1 MNTNIKQMEHYF
13 NLLGIPKTAS
23 LDDVKK
29 AFRAKAKKIHPDR
42 NTSATAHEDFLEL
55 NEAFDFLSS
64 FLKENKRFGAD
75 ESTLTNSY
83 DNWEKTVKE
92 NVRKKVKEQARM
104 RFQTYMNSENFRSD
118 TLIESFLT
126 HLIFLFTVFNLLILP
141 ILLAYHY
148 AWIGLSMALIE
159 NVLMVLFTS
168 SAIRNLDK
176 LNWGQFAEASLFVL
190 KTRLG
195 IGILLFAF
203 NTIIFITIG
212 LYTLIPLKTLIA
224 LYFLLGIIGVGF
236 GVLLNFRNKR
246 KLHSSLLYFHGLS
259 TFPTLLSLFLLL
271 NFVFSS
277 EPINEKYAF
286 QSTEQYSKHGDRYIL
301 RKTGL
306 IKLERNAYNDYTSL
320 RSFSNHSNLMDKGN
334 IHFTFENGLFGIKV
348 LKEYR
353 FER

>member
-1 MNTNIKQMEHYF
+1 MNTNIKQIEHYF

-42 NTSATAHEDFLEL
+42 NPSLSAHSDFLEL

-64 FLKENKRFGAD
+64 FLKENKQLGTD
-75 ESTLTNSY
+75 ESAIANSY

-104 RFQTYMNSENFRSD
+104 SFQAYMNSEHFRSD
-118 TLIESFLT
+118 TLIECFFT
-126 HLIFLFTVFNLLILP
+126 HLIFLFTVFNLFIVP
-141 ILLAYHY
+141 IVLAYHY

-159 NVLMVLFTS
+159 NILMILFTT
-168 SAIRNLDK
+168 SAFRNLDK
-176 LNWGQFAEASLFVL
+176 LNWAKFAEAGLFVL

-203 NTIIFITIG
+203 NTYIFITIG
-212 LYTLIPLKTLIA
+212 LNTLIPLKTLIL
-224 LYFLLGIIGVGF
+224 LYFLLAMLGIGF
-236 GVLLNFRNKR
+236 GTTLNFRQTR
-246 KLHSSLLYFHGLS
+246 TLHSSLLYFHGFS
-259 TFPTLLSLFLLL
+259 IFPATVSLFLVL

-277 EPINEKYAF
+277 EPFNEKYTF

-306 IKLERNAYNDYTSL
+306 IKLERNAYEAYTSL
-320 RSFSNHSNLMDKGN
+320 RSFSNHSTLLDKGN

>member
-1 MNTNIKQMEHYF
+1 MNTNIKQIEHYF
-13 NLLGIPKTAS
+13 SLLGIPKTAS
-23 LDDVKK
+23 LDELKK
-29 AFRAKAKKIHPDR
+29 AFRNKAKKIHPDR
-42 NTSATAHEDFLEL
+42 NPSLTAHSDFLEL

-64 FLKENKRFGAD
+64 FLKENKQFGSE
-75 ESTLTNSY
+75 ESTIVNSY

-104 RFQTYMNSENFRSD
+104 SFQAYMNSEHFRSD
-118 TLIESFLT
+118 TLIESFFT
-126 HLIFLFTVFNLLILP
+126 HLIFLFTVFNLFILP
-141 ILLAYHY
+141 IVLAYHY

-159 NVLMVLFTS
+159 NVLMILFTT
-168 SAIRNLDK
+168 SAVRNLDK
-176 LNWGQFAEASLFVL
+176 LNWRQFAEASLFVL

-195 IGILLFAF
+195 IGILLFAL
-203 NTIIFITIG
+203 NTYIFITIG
-212 LYTLIPLKTLIA
+212 LYTLIPLNTLIA
-224 LYFLLGIIGVGF
+224 LYFLFGSIGVGF
-236 GVLLNFRNKR
+236 GAVQNLRQKR
-246 KLHSSLLYFHGLS
+246 SLHSSLLYFHGLS
-259 TFPTLLSLFLLL
+259 FFPTIVSLFLVL

-286 QSTEQYSKHGDRYIL
+286 QSTQQYSKHGDRYVL

-306 IKLERNAYNDYTSL
+306 IELERNAYNDYTSL

-353 FER
+353 FEQ

>member
-1 MNTNIKQMEHYF
+1 MKTNIKQIEHYF
-13 NLLGIPKTAS
+13 NLLGIPKKAS

-42 NTSATAHEDFLEL
+42 NPSLSAHSDFLEL

-64 FLKENKRFGAD
+64 FLKENKQFGAD
-75 ESTLTNSY
+75 ESTLNNSY

-104 RFQTYMNSENFRSD
+104 SFQAYMNSEYFRSD
-118 TLIESFLT
+118 TLIECFFT
-126 HLIFLFTVFNLLILP
+126 HLIFLVTVFNLLILP
-141 ILLAYHY
+141 IVLAYHY
-148 AWIGLSMALIE
+148 TWIGLSMALIE
-159 NVLMVLFTS
+159 NVLMILFTT
-168 SAIRNLDK
+168 SAVRNLDK
-176 LNWGQFAEASLFVL
+176 LNWRQFIEASLFVL
-190 KTRLG
+190 KTKLG

-212 LYTLIPLKTLIA
+212 LYTLIPLKTLIT

-236 GVLLNFRNKR
+236 GTLLNFRQKR
-246 KLHSSLLYFHGLS
+246 TLHSSLLYFHGLS
-259 TFPTLLSLFLLL
+259 IFPTIVSLFLLL

-306 IKLERNAYNDYTSL
+306 IELEHNAYNNYTSL

>member
-1 MNTNIKQMEHYF
+1 MNTNIKQIEHYF

-42 NTSATAHEDFLEL
+42 NTAATAHEDFLEL
-55 NEAFDFLSS
+55 NEAFDFLYS
-64 FLKENKRFGAD
+64 FLKVNKRFGVD

-104 RFQTYMNSENFRSD
+104 SFQAYMNSEYFRSD
-118 TLIESFLT
+118 TLIECFFT
-126 HLIFLFTVFNLLILP
+126 HLIFLVTFFNLLILP
-141 ILLAYHY
+141 IVLGYHY

-159 NVLMVLFTS
+159 NVLMILFTT
-168 SAIRNLDK
+168 SAVRNLDK
-176 LNWGQFAEASLFVL
+176 LNWRQFVEASLFVM
-190 KTRLG
+190 KTKMG

-203 NTIIFITIG
+203 NTYIFITIG
-212 LYTLIPLKTLIA
+212 LNTLIPMKTLIS
-224 LYFLLGIIGVGF
+224 LYFLLAIVGIGF
-236 GVLLNFRNKR
+236 GTTLNVRQKR
-246 KLHSSLLYFHGLS
+246 TLHSSLLYFHGLS
-259 TFPTLLSLFLLL
+259 IFPTIVSLFLVL

-277 EPINEKYAF
+277 EPINEKYTF
-286 QSTEQYSKHGDRYIL
+286 QSTEKYSKYGDRYIL

-306 IKLERNAYNDYTSL
+306 IELERNAYNNYTSL
-320 RSFSNHSNLMDKGN
+320 RSFSNHSNLLDKGK

>member
-1 MNTNIKQMEHYF
+1 MNTNIKQIEHYF
-13 NLLGIPKTAS
+13 SLLGIPKTAS
-23 LDDVKK
+23 LDELKK
-29 AFRAKAKKIHPDR
+29 AFRSKAKKIHPDR
-42 NTSATAHEDFLEL
+42 NSSPTAHSDFLEL

-64 FLKENKRFGAD
+64 FLKENKQFGVD
-75 ESTLTNSY
+75 ESTIVNSY

-92 NVRKKVKEQARM
+92 DVRKKVKEQARM
-104 RFQTYMNSENFRSD
+104 SFQAYMNTENFKTD
-118 TLIESFLT
+118 TLIESFFT
-126 HLIFLFTVFNLLILP
+126 HLIFLFTVFNLIVLPLI
-141 ILLAYHY
+141 LAYHY

-159 NVLMVLFTS
+159 NVLMILFTT
-168 SAIRNLDK
+168 SAVRNLDK
-176 LNWGQFAEASLFVL
+176 LNWRQFAEASLFVL

-203 NTIIFITIG
+203 NSFIFITIG
-212 LYTLIPLKTLIA
+212 LYTLIPLNTLIA
-224 LYFLLGIIGVGF
+224 LYFLLGIIGIGF
-236 GVLLNFRNKR
+236 GALQNFRQNR

-271 NFVFSS
+271 NFLFSS
-277 EPINEKYAF
+277 EPFKEKYAF
-286 QSTEQYSKHGDRYIL
+286 QSTEQFSKHGDRYIL

-306 IKLERNAYNDYTSL
+306 IKLERNAYNDYTPL
-320 RSFSNHSNLMDKGN
+320 RSFSNHTNLMDKGN

>member
-1 MNTNIKQMEHYF
+1 MNTNIKQIEQYF
-13 NLLGIPKTAS
+13 SLLGIPKTAS
-23 LDDVKK
+23 LDELKK
-29 AFRAKAKKIHPDR
+29 AFRNKAKKIHPDK
-42 NTSATAHEDFLEL
+42 NPSLTAHSDFLEL
-55 NEAFDFLSS
+55 NEAFDFLAS
-64 FLKENKRFGAD
+64 FLKENKQFGSD
-75 ESTLTNSY
+75 ESTIVNSY

-104 RFQTYMNSENFRSD
+104 SFQAYMNSEHFRSD
-118 TLIESFLT
+118 TLIESFFT
-126 HLIFLFTVFNLLILP
+126 HLIFLFTVFNLFILP
-141 ILLAYHY
+141 IVLGYHY

-159 NVLMVLFTS
+159 NVLMILFTT
-168 SAIRNLDK
+168 SAVRNLDK
-176 LNWGQFAEASLFVL
+176 LNWRQFAEASLFVL

-195 IGILLFAF
+195 IGILLFAL
-203 NTIIFITIG
+203 NTYFFITIG
-212 LYTLIPLKTLIA
+212 LYTLIPLNTLIA
-224 LYFLLGIIGVGF
+224 LYFLFGIIGVGF
-236 GVLLNFRNKR
+236 GAVQNLRQKR
-246 KLHSSLLYFHGLS
+246 SLHSSLLYFHGLS
-259 TFPTLLSLFLLL
+259 FFPTIVSLFLVL

-286 QSTEQYSKHGDRYIL
+286 QSTEQYSKHGDRYVL

-306 IKLERNAYNDYTSL
+306 IELERNAYNDYTSL